1 MLNFKSTKI
10 IGRNMPVAEVIAIGT
25 ELLLGEIQDTNTA
38 YLARQLREIG
48 VDIFR
53 ATLVG
58 DNEYRISELIK
69 EAGQRAEIIITTG
82 GLGPTVDDPTRQAVA
97 IAVGSSLEFRP
108 ELWEQIL
115 NRFTR
120 FNRQPTENNRKQ
132 AFIPAGALA
141 IENPV
146 GTAPAFLFDTGRY
159 VIISL
164 PGVPREMEAIF
175 EGSILPYLKKHFDLK
190 GLIKIRVLHLAG
202 VGESVVDEL
211 IGDTERYANPT
222 VGLLA
227 KSGQIDVRIAA
238 KADSL
243 DEADRGIKEIE
254 VLLRKRLGD
263 HVFGTDEET
272 LEGLIFKKFKQKN
285 WKLALVECGQDGI
298 LASRL
303 KTTGFLEN
311 GFLIQ
316 ASACTPD
323 QFEETIASLQNNGEA
338 EIILGFNVE
347 IGKERHKLHVLL
359 VMPDGRK
366 EITRYYGGPPAMA
379 PAWASVTAL
388 DCLRRNLYSNDELGA
403 RNP

>member
-1 MLNFKSTKI
+1 
-10 IGRNMPVAEVIAIGT
+10 MPVAEIIAIGT
-25 ELLLGEIQDTNTA
+25 ELLLGEIQDTNTS
-38 YLARQLREIG
+38 YLARQLRQIG
-48 VDIFR
+48 VDIYR

-69 EAGQRAEIIITTG
+69 EAGQRADIILTTG

-97 IAVGSSLEFRP
+97 LAVGSPLEFRP
-108 ELWEQIL
+108 ELWEQIVD
-115 NRFTR
+115 RFTR

-146 GTAPAFLFDTGRY
+146 GTAPAFLVDVGQY
-159 VIISL
+159 VVISL

-175 EGSILPYLKKHFDLK
+175 EVSILPYLKKRFELK

-202 VGESVVDEL
+202 VGESIVDEL
-211 IGDTERYANPT
+211 IGDTERYTNPT

-243 DEADRGIKEIE
+243 DEADRRILE
-254 VLLRKRLGD
+254 VETLLRERLGD
-263 HVFGTDEET
+263 HIFGADEET
-272 LEGLIFKKFKQKN
+272 LESVILETLKRKN
-285 WKLALVECGQDGI
+285 WKLVVVECSQDDI

-303 KTTGFLEN
+303 KTAGFLEERI
-311 GFLIQ
+311 LIQ
-316 ASACTPD
+316 TSTCTPE
-323 QFEETIASLQNNGEA
+323 QLKETIASLQNTSKSEV
-338 EIILGFNVE
+338 ILGFNVE
-347 IGKERHKLHVLL
+347 IGKERHKLHVSL
-359 VMPDGRK
+359 VMPDGLK

-379 PAWASVTAL
+379 TAWASVTAL
-388 DCLRRNLYSNDELGA
+388 DCLRRNLQVNNALGSQKS
-403 RNP
+403 

>member
-1 MLNFKSTKI
+1 
-10 IGRNMPVAEVIAIGT
+10 MPVAEIIAIGT

-48 VDIFR
+48 VDIYR

-69 EAGQRAEIIITTG
+69 EAGQRADIILTTG

-97 IAVGSSLEFRP
+97 LAVGSPLQFRP

-115 NRFTR
+115 DRFTR

-146 GTAPAFLFDTGRY
+146 GTAPAFLVEAGQY
-159 VIISL
+159 VVISL

-175 EGSILPYLKKHFDLK
+175 EANILPYLRKRFELK

-202 VGESVVDEL
+202 VGESIVDEL
-211 IGDTERYANPT
+211 IGDTERYTNPT

-243 DEADRGIKEIE
+243 DEANRRILEVEKLLKE
-254 VLLRKRLGD
+254 RLGE
-263 HVFGTDEET
+263 HVFGADEET
-272 LEGLIFKKFKQKN
+272 LEGLILEKLKQKN
-285 WKLALVECGQDGI
+285 WKLAVVECSQDGI
-298 LASRL
+298 LTSRL
-303 KTTGFLEN
+303 KTVSGLEESI
-311 GFLIQ
+311 LIQ
-316 ASACTPD
+316 GSACAPD
-323 QFEETIASLQNNGEA
+323 QFKEAIASLQNSNKA
-338 EIILGFNVE
+338 EVILGFNIE

-359 VMPDGRK
+359 IMPDGQK
-366 EITRYYGGPPAMA
+366 EITRFYGGPPAMA

-388 DCLRRNLYSNDELGA
+388 DCLRRNLQMSDESGSQKS
-403 RNP
+403 

>member
-1 MLNFKSTKI
+1 
-10 IGRNMPVAEVIAIGT
+10 MPVAEIIAIGT

-48 VDIFR
+48 IDFYR

-69 EAGQRAEIIITTG
+69 EAGQRADIILTTG

-97 IAVGSSLEFRP
+97 LAVDSPLEFRP
-108 ELWEQIL
+108 ELWDQIL

-146 GTAPAFLFDTGRY
+146 GTAPAFLVDAGRY
-159 VIISL
+159 IIISL

-175 EGSILPYLKKHFDLK
+175 EASVLPYLKKRFDLK

-211 IGDTERYANPT
+211 IGDIERYTNPT

-243 DEADRGIKEIE
+243 DEADQRILE
-254 VLLRKRLGD
+254 VETLLRERLGD
-263 HVFGTDEET
+263 HIFGADDDT
-272 LEGLIFKKFKQKN
+272 LEGLILDKFKQKN
-285 WKLALVECGQDGI
+285 WKLAVVECSQDGI

-303 KTTGFLEN
+303 KTVGFSEEN
-311 GFLIQ
+311 ILVL
-316 ASACTPD
+316 APACTSD
-323 QFEETIASLQNNGEA
+323 QLKDTVTSLQNNGKA
-338 EIILGFNVE
+338 EVILGFSVE
-347 IGKERHKLHVLL
+347 IGKERHKLQALL
-359 VMPDGRK
+359 VMPDGQM

-388 DCLRRNLYSNDELGA
+388 DCLRRNI
-403 RNP
+403 